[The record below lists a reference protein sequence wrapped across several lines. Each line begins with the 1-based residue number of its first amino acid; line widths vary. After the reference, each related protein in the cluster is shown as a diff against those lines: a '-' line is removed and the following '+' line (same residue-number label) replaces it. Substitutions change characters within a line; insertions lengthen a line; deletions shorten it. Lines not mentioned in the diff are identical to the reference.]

1 MITLS
6 EINEA
11 YRNATPEERQ
21 EFLELIIPD
30 LFENPVFKNRFDAQL
45 VTSDLE
51 IPSRLRAVEKVT
63 GTYNFADF
71 EEHEPTLTG
80 VALRKLSPA
89 PK

>member
-21 EFLELIIPD
+21 EFFEFILPD

-51 IPSRLRAVEKVT
+51 IPSRLRIVEKVT

-71 EEHEPTLTG
+71 EEHEPTIPE
-80 VALRKLSPA
+80 RISKLE
-89 PK
+89 KGLY